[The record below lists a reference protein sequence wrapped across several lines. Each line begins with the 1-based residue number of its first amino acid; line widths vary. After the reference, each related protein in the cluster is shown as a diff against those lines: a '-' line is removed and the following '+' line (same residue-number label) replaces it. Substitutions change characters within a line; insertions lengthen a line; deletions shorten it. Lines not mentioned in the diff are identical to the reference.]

1 MSRNYKFP
9 APARLHRVANLNSI
23 NYPRILAKLIDYDA
37 NGNQKEI
44 TRRISDPEQPLGH
57 REETLRRN
65 LWDSEDRLRAVDLN
79 PEADTDKPLVAAYT
93 YDAAGER
100 TIKYVPG
107 RFDARY
113 SAKETGKAERLE
125 AMLYPSPLLTVKTLP
140 IPEGVSREELERL
153 ALTKYTNHYYTST
166 ELSTGIGSERIASAL
181 GTLTQLGILCEQT
194 GDPGQAMINRMDKKV
209 DGAGTALK
217 MDHTRLG
224 KTLQLPPPFHY
235 KGQWL
240 TCDLTVYPDM
250 YAAFWYHPDHLGSSS
265 YITNLAGEITQ
276 HMEYLPFGETLVEEH
291 LNNNNSPYKF
301 NAKELD
307 AETGLY
313 YYEQRYYDG
322 NKSTFLG
329 VDPLAEKALGWT
341 PYRYS
346 FNNPI
351 TFVDPNGLFET
362 KSEAKQWA
370 KDNNIRTGWFSRHIV
385 EQGANGA
392 WEINNRKEGLSYFR
406 DSSLDGVDVVGRR
419 EDGVIESALAVGKK
433 RDGGVNSIDSGVDA
447 ISGASAPFPLMPQEG
462 YVWEEGMPSLFTN
475 GETTL
480 VVSSGTG
487 EYIDLMSKQLER
499 EFNCKHK

>member
-1 MSRNYKFP
+1 MQWF
-9 APARLHRVANLNSI
+9 
-23 NYPRILAKLIDYDA
+23 
-37 NGNQKEI
+37 
-44 TRRISDPEQPLGH
+44 IS
-57 REETLRRN
+57 
-65 LWDSEDRLRAVDLN
+65 
-79 PEADTDKPLVAAYT
+79 
-93 YDAAGER
+93 
-100 TIKYVPG
+100 
-107 RFDARY
+107 
-113 SAKETGKAERLE
+113 
-125 AMLYPSPLLTVKTLP
+125 
-140 IPEGVSREELERL
+140 
-153 ALTKYTNHYYTST
+153 
-166 ELSTGIGSERIASAL
+166 
-181 GTLTQLGILCEQT
+181 
-194 GDPGQAMINRMDKKV
+194 
-209 DGAGTALK
+209 
-217 MDHTRLG
+217 
-224 KTLQLPPPFHY
+224 
-235 KGQWL
+235 
-240 TCDLTVYPDM
+240 
-250 YAAFWYHPDHLGSSS
+250 
-265 YITNLAGEITQ
+265 
-276 HMEYLPFGETLVEEH
+276 
-291 LNNNNSPYKF
+291 
-301 NAKELD
+301 
-307 AETGLY
+307 
-313 YYEQRYYDG
+313 
-322 NKSTFLG
+322 

-499 EFNCKHK
+499 EFNCKHKEVINYKGGPYMGPISDTRIVDAFLAGFASASNPVPNVLPVEVPNDIDKGWRNASERLKASRIKWYRRYDVIMP